1 MKETILIVD
10 DEKDLLEGL
19 KRLVEIELHC
29 RVLTAENG
37 QVALKILEQQ
47 EVDLILADVRMPE
60 MDGFSLLK
68 EVKKLYPDITFVI
81 ITAYGTIDQAV
92 RAVKEGAYDFIQKPF
107 EDEQLLHVLKKGLER
122 GRLIRENKRLQKQ
135 VGAKIFENFVGQSTH
150 LKKIFE
156 TIRMVAPTDVTV
168 LILGESGTGKELAAR
183 AIHALSRRANRPMIT
198 VNCPALPE
206 PILESELFGYRKGA
220 FTNAT
225 SDHRGLFEEAHKG
238 TIFLDEI
245 GDITSSVQ
253 TKLLRVLQEKEI
265 KPLGSTQTKKVD
277 VRIIASTNQ
286 DLEEKVKEGTFRAD
300 LFYRLNVVTIEM
312 PPLREIREDI
322 PLLVDHFL
330 KKTAKELGI
339 PPKYVCPE
347 VIDFFMEY
355 PWPGNIR
362 QLENVIKAAVV
373 TSPSDIIS
381 LENIPLTQKKNL
393 SPKALAEDNAQL
405 DIDLSL
411 PYKVLKEKVLS
422 NFTINYVKRLLEKT
436 KGNITRAA
444 EISGIKRQ
452 SLQKILKR
460 YGLDPANFR

>member
-1 MKETILIVD
+1 MKGTILIVD

-19 KRLVEIELHC
+19 KRLIEPELDC
-29 RVLTAENG
+29 TVFTAENG
-37 QVALKILEQQ
+37 RKALEILEQQ
-47 EVDLILADVRMPE
+47 DIDLILTDIRMPE

-68 EVKKLYPDITFVI
+68 EVKKLHPDITIVI
-81 ITAYGTIDQAV
+81 ITAYGTIEQAV

-122 GRLIRENKRLQKQ
+122 GRLIRENKRLQSQLGDK
-135 VGAKIFENFVGQSTH
+135 VFENFVGQSAR
-150 LKKIFE
+150 LKKVIE

-183 AIHALSRRANRPMIT
+183 AVHALSRRKNQPLIT

-225 SDHRGLFEEAHKG
+225 TDHRGLFEEAHGG

-245 GDITSSVQ
+245 GDITPSVQ

-265 KPLGSTQTKKVD
+265 KPLGSSQTKKVD

-286 DLEEKVKEGTFRAD
+286 NLEEKVKEGSFRAD

-312 PPLREIREDI
+312 PPLREIKEDI
-322 PLLVDHFL
+322 PLLVNHFL
-330 KKTAKELGI
+330 KKTAEELGM
-339 PPKYVCPE
+339 PPKYICPE

-355 PWPGNIR
+355 HWPGNIR
-362 QLENVIKAAVV
+362 ELENVIKAAVV

-381 LENIPLTQKKNL
+381 LENIPLAQKKGF
-393 SPKALAEDNAQL
+393 SPKFLIEKDPSV
-405 DIDLSL
+405 DIDFSL

-422 NFTINYVKRLLEKT
+422 NFTVAYVKQLLEKT
-436 KGNITRAA
+436 RGNITRAA